1 MNKTKHYILP
11 ILLAALCLITACS
24 DDDGSGTEGNVVRLA
39 WGVMESDGLTSLT
52 EGMELGIFLHNV
64 AAGDTVLYNESFV
77 VDKNGEP
84 HGLPTLYADST
95 YTLHAIHPYLQT
107 LTTIN
112 ASQTFAVAD
121 DQSPTMAFDYSDLLI
136 GSTTIDGTM
145 AQMQLNHLLTR
156 VIVHVTDLTGRNDLL
171 HIDSLTSH
179 ATLSN
184 MATTVTFSLQDGLQ
198 NVLDRRTDITMWLGN
213 RTDYRLSAM
222 AIVPPQQ
229 LTEGQSIFSLSFNG
243 REVQNCVIPAVA
255 YEGGKTYVYKLNLTN
270 DGLIPDGTYVTGWTG
285 GNGGELQGE

>member
-1 MNKTKHYILP
+1 MNKTKYYIFT
-11 ILLAALCLITACS
+11 LLLSALCLTTACS
-24 DDDGSGTEGNVVRLA
+24 DDDGNGAEGNVVSLSWSVA
-39 WGVMESDGLTSLT
+39 DANGLTSLT

-64 AAGDTVLYNESFV
+64 TAGDTLFYNGRSV
-77 VDKNGEP
+77 IGRNGEP
-84 HGLPTLYADST
+84 NGLPTLYTDST
-95 YTLHAIHPYLQT
+95 YTLHVVHPYLPA
-107 LTTIN
+107 LTDIT
-112 ASQTFAVAD
+112 ATQTFAVAE
-121 DQSPTMAFDYSDLLI
+121 DQSTATAFDNSDLI
-136 GSTTIDGTM
+136 TGSTTIDGTA
-145 AQMQLNHLLTR
+145 AQMQLNHLLAR

-243 REVQNCVIPAVA
+243 REVQGCVIPATT
-255 YEGGKTYVYKLNLTN
+255 YESGKTYVYKLNLTN